1 MPIELKPT
9 HRCRFLVDGGWRG
22 GEIVFENAWGTFTVV
37 DRLTGKAWV
46 LMRHEVYHKQPIDAK
61 RNEEGVVQ

>member
-22 GEIVFENAWGTFTVV
+22 GEIVFENAWGVV
-37 DRLTGKAWV
+37 IVNDTLTRKTWLLSASDV
-46 LMRHEVYHKQPIDAK
+46 VNRQPIDAK
-61 RNEEGVVQ
+61 RNEEGAV